1 MVALDYQALID
12 SGTDTW
18 NRWRAAHPEIKPD
31 LAAIYLYERSLCNI
45 NFSGANLS
53 RACLIGADLSGA
65 DLSGADLTGVYANTA
80 RFKESNLTDAQ
91 LQGGNFAEA
100 NFTQANLSGTTADKA
115 NFTGAILTGTCLDG
129 RNDPTEPAATQV
141 GAAQTLV
148 KGSPLRLPVALGVG
162 AVALS
167 SVALVAAGSAI
178 YLITRPTASSI
189 TIGTVSIALVC
200 DEPALPKV
208 NNEPTY
214 VYADGTQFFG
224 EFIDGKPADGR
235 GSMVYPNGNRY
246 DGEYRGG
253 QRSGCG
259 TFTFASGRQYMGEF
273 ANDLFSGRGKWTL
286 ENGDHYL
293 GNFEYNRCSGE
304 GVYVFADGT
313 TKSGIWQQGRLLG
326 EDVSCDRT
334 DDSPM
339 RTPVELPTT

>member
-1 MVALDYQALID
+1 M
-12 SGTDTW
+12 
-18 NRWRAAHPEIKPD
+18 
-31 LAAIYLYERSLCNI
+31 
-45 NFSGANLS
+45 
-53 RACLIGADLSGA
+53 
-65 DLSGADLTGVYANTA
+65 
-80 RFKESNLTDAQ
+80 
-91 LQGGNFAEA
+91 
-100 NFTQANLSGTTADKA
+100 
-115 NFTGAILTGTCLDG
+115 
-129 RNDPTEPAATQV
+129 
-141 GAAQTLV
+141 
-148 KGSPLRLPVALGVG
+148 
-162 AVALS
+162 
-167 SVALVAAGSAI
+167 
-178 YLITRPTASSI
+178 
-189 TIGTVSIALVC
+189 SIALVC

-208 NNEPTY
+208 TDEPAY
-214 VYADGTQFFG
+214 IYADGTQFFG
-224 EFIDGKPADGR
+224 KFIDGKPADGR

-334 DDSPM
+334 DDRPI